1 MLTRTPLRRT
11 LSNTTASKCSENRSS
26 PGIRMQR
33 EHTYI
38 YDGVSHKESI
48 FSLALQV
55 LYIYV
60 LFVMNQRINTMH
72 LIMVPQFK
80 LFSTCGV
87 TDYPPSSAICRA
99 PGLAQACPHDA
110 MHLPS
115 NRNNSDGRTPD
126 WCTVRSVVQHRILAK
141 YPSPCWVGSGG
152 AGCAR
157 TQVCSESGCGCG
169 CQSPWPSIDPLD
181 GLRRTH
187 AQQEQRTLGLH
198 FSGDLKDNCPRTY
211 PFGHC
216 RCEGIQHTG
225 CCTPLLFCG
234 WLVLNPWVAQ
244 APASVVLRNR
254 VQILQVHDSL
264 LFCDWRQLID
274 TPVTV
279 WQALKR

>member
-1 MLTRTPLRRT
+1 MYGQV
-11 LSNTTASKCSENRSS
+11 SAAKS
-26 PGIRMQR
+26 PA
-33 EHTYI
+33 
-38 YDGVSHKESI
+38 K
-48 FSLALQV
+48 
-55 LYIYV
+55 
-60 LFVMNQRINTMH
+60 
-72 LIMVPQFK
+72 
-80 LFSTCGV
+80 
-87 TDYPPSSAICRA
+87 YPPSLLS
-99 PGLAQACPHDA
+99 G
-110 MHLPS
+110 
-115 NRNNSDGRTPD
+115 D
-126 WCTVRSVVQHRILAK
+126 WW
-141 YPSPCWVGSGG
+141 CWMCQDSSMQRVW
-152 AGCAR
+152 
-157 TQVCSESGCGCG
+157 VFCG
-169 CQSPWPSIDPLD
+169 CQSPWPLIDPLD

-244 APASVVLRNR
+244 APASVVLCNR